1 MSQQDEN
8 ERERIANG
16 AIGEVRI
23 ITHAAACNALLAE
36 GWVLWRSIL

>member
-16 AIGEVRI
+16 AIGEVRT